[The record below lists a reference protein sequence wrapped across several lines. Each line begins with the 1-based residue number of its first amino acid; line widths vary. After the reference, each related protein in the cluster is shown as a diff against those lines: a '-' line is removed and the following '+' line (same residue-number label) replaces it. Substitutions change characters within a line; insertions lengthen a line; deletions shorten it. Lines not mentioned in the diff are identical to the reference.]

1 MQIPSVKSYIGT
13 YSAPGVL
20 HREATVLV
28 FDKSIHIGYRNDEG
42 RTLTEEWAMTDIEVT
57 YRLAEQ
63 GTHIKN
69 RRLGQGDILITGK
82 SAQEE
87 INRLQEELRKPW
99 HRKTRAREWGR
110 NSLILLIALIT
121 LVAIYFLIVPWLSEK
136 MAARVSVSTEEQFGE
151 AVYSGMQLEGIENT
165 EAGYAANQFF
175 AELNIPTAYRIR
187 ISVVKGSIVNAFALP
202 GGRIVIYDAL
212 LNEIEDYSELA
223 ALLSH
228 EFIHVNNKHSTK
240 AIFRK
245 LGSRIFVALLLGK
258 IGAVS
263 SILVDQADNLK
274 SLNYSRKLEK
284 EADLDGVAL
293 LMERKIDPR
302 GFSELLRH
310 LERSAQGNNIPELLA
325 SHPDTER
332 RIDYITEES
341 RGATIEYNEQL
352 KTIFNKIKQTLQQ

>member
-1 MQIPSVKSYIGT
+1 M
-13 YSAPGVL
+13 
-20 HREATVLV
+20 H
-28 FDKSIHIGYRNDEG
+28 
-42 RTLTEEWAMTDIEVT
+42 
-57 YRLAEQ
+57 
-63 GTHIKN
+63 
-69 RRLGQGDILITGK
+69 
-82 SAQEE
+82 
-87 INRLQEELRKPW
+87 
-99 HRKTRAREWGR
+99 
-110 NSLILLIALIT
+110 
-121 LVAIYFLIVPWLSEK
+121 
-136 MAARVSVSTEEQFGE
+136 
-151 AVYSGMQLEGIENT
+151 LEGIENT
-165 EAGYAANQFF
+165 EASYATNQFF

-187 ISVVKGSIVNAFALP
+187 ISVVKGPIVNAFALP